1 MVRELS
7 ALFQVL
13 RQKKLDFKKIQM
25 GGKILLF
32 RIFSV
37 LIITVYLLTVLE
49 FFFILSHI
57 LLHDMAW
64 CRQVEGGAISVL
76 TEIHLGRSDEEEAK
90 IKDSRGEIDQSV
102 SLPYKLHF

>member
-32 RIFSV
+32 YNILYSHYYCVFTHDFGILFIF
-37 LIITVYLLTVLE
+37 
-49 FFFILSHI
+49 SHI

-76 TEIHLGRSDEEEAK
+76 TEIHLGRSDEEEVE
-90 IKDSRGEIDQSV
+90 IKDSRGEVDQSV